1 MADIINKEGLM
12 SLIRESQTRAKWNDD
27 MERRSRMQ
35 KYLDYYRDDCREY
48 IRTEIQNLV
57 NLQESNE
64 LCKYIE
70 HDNITSR
77 MIDSISMI
85 FKERV
90 NISLKCRSG
99 KSAEENQIRLNKLL
113 SDLNFHVT
121 MKEVEKLSKLVFDIA
136 VIPQIR
142 NNRIELDIITPEKAF
157 VKQNSEDPTKA
168 DAFFYQTGILTNTAS
183 PNPVHEYHFW
193 TQDGKFSCLID
204 DLGTPFNIKQLL
216 EWNHP
221 DIFPVIMF
229 RNYHPVDSFWYDG
242 LNPIVEKNIIIDL
255 KRTDMSMAE
264 AYNIPQRINR
274 GVPEEQEIKLG
285 RTFAMNI
292 PVPEN
297 EQPLGDAKYIRPD
310 ENLSELDQCILNR
323 IEQLGLSLG
332 LSKSIITGQSA
343 TSGYELALSKYEIV
357 ERNKSERDYYANSL
371 KDLIKLI
378 LAMAGECNGDDYSG
392 VEDIKIDFGEIRF
405 SQSEL
410 EKARTRYYKLVY
422 GIASRIDV
430 IMEDNPDLTREQAIT
445 KAKQID
451 KEELDFGKDFDNISS
466 MSF

>member
-1 MADIINKEGLM
+1 MD
-12 SLIRESQTRAKWNDD
+12 LIRESLVRAKWNSD
-27 MERRSRMQ
+27 MERRTRMQ
-35 KYLDYYRDDCREY
+35 KYLDYYRDDCSSY
-48 IRTEIQNLV
+48 IKSEISSLV
-57 NLQESNE
+57 NPQESNE
-64 LCKYIE
+64 LCKYVE

-77 MIDSISMI
+77 MIDSISLI
-85 FKERV
+85 FKEKV
-90 NISLKCRSG
+90 NVTI
-99 KSAEENQIRLNKLL
+99 KSSQNTESEQSQKMLNQLL
-113 SDLNFHVT
+113 DDINFHVT

-142 NNRIELDIITPEKAF
+142 DNRIELDIVTPEKAF

-168 DAFFYQTGILTNTAS
+168 EAFFYQTGILTNTAS
-183 PNPVHEYHFW
+183 PNPIHEYHFW
-193 TQDGKFSCLID
+193 TREGKFSCMID
-204 DLGTPFNIKQLL
+204 DSGNPFNVRQLMK
-216 EWNHP
+216 WNNP
-221 DIFPVIMF
+221 EIFPVIMF
-229 RNYHPVDSFWYDG
+229 RNYLPVDSFWYDG

-292 PVPEN
+292 PLPEN

-310 ENLSELDQCILNR
+310 ENLTELDSCILNR

-357 ERNKSERDYYANSL
+357 ERNKSERDYFVRPL
-371 KDLIKLI
+371 KDLIKLLI
-378 LAMAGECNGDDYSG
+378 LLTKDCKKYNLPEIDD
-392 VEDIKIDFGEIRF
+392 IRIDFGEIRF

-410 EKARTRYYKLVY
+410 EKARTRYYKLTY
-422 GIASRIDV
+422 GISSRIDI
-430 IMEDNPDLTREQAIT
+430 IMEDNPDLTREQAIA

-451 KEELDFGKDFDNISS
+451 QEENEFGRTFEKISGNNI
-466 MSF
+466 

>member
-1 MADIINKEGLM
+1 M
-12 SLIRESQTRAKWNDD
+12 SLIRESLMRAKWNDD
-27 MERRSRMQ
+27 MARRSRMQ
-35 KYLDYYRDDCREY
+35 KYLDYYRDDCSSY
-48 IRTEIQNLV
+48 IKSEISNLV
-57 NLQESNE
+57 NPQESTE
-64 LCKYIE
+64 LCKYVE

-77 MIDSISMI
+77 MIDSISLI
-85 FKERV
+85 FKEKV
-90 NISLKCRSG
+90 NVSISCSTETDTEKAQVL
-99 KSAEENQIRLNKLL
+99 LNDLL
-113 SDLNFHVT
+113 DGLNFHVT

-142 NNRIELDIITPEKAF
+142 NNKIELDIITPEKAF
-157 VKQNSEDPTKA
+157 VKQSNEDPTKA
-168 DAFFYQTGILTNTAS
+168 EAFFYQTGILTNTTS
-183 PNPVHEYHFW
+183 PNPIHEYHFW
-193 TQDGKFSCLID
+193 TREGKFSCMID
-204 DLGTPFNIKQLL
+204 DTGNPFNITLL
-216 EWNHP
+216 MEWNHP
-221 DIFPVIMF
+221 EIFPVIMF
-229 RNYHPVDSFWYDG
+229 RNYLPIDSFWYDG

-292 PVPEN
+292 PLPEN
-297 EQPLGDAKYIRPD
+297 EQPLGDAKYIKPD
-310 ENLSELDQCILNR
+310 ENLTELDKCILNR

-357 ERNKSERDYYANSL
+357 ERNKSERDYYIQPL
-371 KDLIKLI
+371 RDLVRLIIIMTKD
-378 LAMAGECNGDDYSG
+378 CNGYDFPDNP
-392 VEDIKIDFGEIRF
+392 EIKVDFGEIRF

-422 GIASRIDV
+422 GIASRIDI
-430 IMEDNPDLTREQAIT
+430 IMEDNPDLTREQAIV

-451 KEELDFGKDFDNISS
+451 REELDFGKKFDNLSISS
-466 MSF
+466 F